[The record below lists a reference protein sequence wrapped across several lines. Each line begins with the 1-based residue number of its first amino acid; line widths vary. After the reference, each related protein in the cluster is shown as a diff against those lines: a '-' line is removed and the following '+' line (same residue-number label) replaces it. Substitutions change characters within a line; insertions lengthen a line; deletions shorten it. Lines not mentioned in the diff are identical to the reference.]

1 VDLSFGS
8 FERMSPSRGHD
19 VLTEL
24 YGIHASE
31 LTPLDTERD
40 DSFRVEADEGR
51 FVLKVAHPDDSPA
64 LVDLQTRALLHVASA
79 DPGLPV
85 QSVRP
90 SLDGTL
96 EPVVD
101 GRVTRVLSWIDGTLM
116 SEHSLTAEH
125 LFACGRAL
133 GRVSAALA
141 EFQHPAARRELNWD
155 LKRLPSMRR
164 VTTDPVLLGVIDRF
178 DAEVS
183 PALERMPHQV
193 IHNDF
198 HPGNVLVD
206 PSLPDFVSGIL
217 DFGDVV
223 YTARVCDLGI
233 AIAYLV
239 PEDVPFERAL
249 TRLVD
254 GFESVVP
261 LSADERA
268 VLPDLV
274 AARLVLR
281 ILIPA
286 MMEPQRDLST
296 FVARN
301 TRMLHAVLE
310 NRN

>member
-1 VDLSFGS
+1 
-8 FERMSPSRGHD
+8 
-19 VLTEL
+19 
-24 YGIHASE
+24 
-31 LTPLDTERD
+31 
-40 DSFRVEADEGR
+40 
-51 FVLKVAHPDDSPA
+51 
-64 LVDLQTRALLHVASA
+64 LHVASA

-116 SEHSLTAEH
+116 SEHSLMAEH

-141 EFQHPAARRELNWD
+141 DFQHPAARRELNWD

-286 MMEPQRDLST
+286 MMEPRRDLST